1 MSYQLSPWDLSDL
14 LPDTAEA
21 TVAAATERL
30 QSAVKAVEAARDSLA
45 ADMDTAAFQDV
56 LAKFETV
63 TREAYRLGAYADLW
77 FAADTQSQ
85 DALSFKSRMDQ
96 LMLEVQNRTLFLS
109 LWWKSL
115 DDAAADRLIAAAGDL
130 TYYLQKLRNFKPYTL
145 SEPEEKIIN
154 LKDVNGISAVVTLY
168 DMITNKFEFTLTV
181 DGEEKKLT
189 REELSV
195 YVRSDDPDLRK
206 AAYDELHRVY
216 AGEGTLLAQIY
227 NYRVRD
233 WANEQ
238 LQLRRFDSPI
248 AVRNLINDLPDTVVD
263 TLLDVVAEQAPIF
276 HRYFK
281 LKAKWLGM
289 PKLRRYDIYAPLS
302 KSAKKIDYDTAV
314 NMVLDT
320 FDGFSAEVGQQARRV
335 FADRH
340 IDSEVRPGKR
350 GGAFCASVLP
360 EQSPFVLINYTGEVR
375 DVATLAHEMGH
386 AIHAMMAREH
396 SVLTFHSA
404 LPMAETASVFSEM
417 LLTDRLLS
425 EEKDPAVRR
434 DLLAAALDD
443 AYATVLRQAYFVL
456 FEREA
461 HRLLAEGKTVAE
473 LNRVYME
480 NLRRQFGDVV
490 DISDNFKWEWI
501 SIPHIYHVPFYCYA
515 YSFGQLM
522 VLALYRRYK
531 EVGEAFV
538 PQYLRILSYGG
549 SAGPTHILTEAGIDV
564 SDPGFWRGGFRV
576 LEEMIDELEALDV
589 E

>member
-14 LPDTAEA
+14 LPDTEES

-30 QSAVKAVEAARDSLA
+30 QAAVNAVEATRDSLSA
-45 ADMDTAAFQDV
+45 EMDPAIFKEV
-56 LAKFETV
+56 LDRFETV
-63 TREAYRLGAYADLW
+63 TREAYRLSAYADLW
-77 FAADTQSQ
+77 FSADTQSEK
-85 DALSFKSRMDQ
+85 ALSFKGQMDQ
-96 LMLEVQNRTLFLS
+96 LMLDVQNRTLFLS

-115 DDAAADRLIAAAGDL
+115 DDTAAERLLPVAGDL
-130 TYYLQKLRNFKPYTL
+130 TYYLQKLRSFKPFTL

-195 YVRSDDPDLRK
+195 YVRNANPDLRK
-206 AAYDELHRVY
+206 AAYDELYRVY
-216 AGEGTLLAQIY
+216 GNEGTLLAQIY

-238 LQLRRFDSPI
+238 LQLRHFSSPI

-302 KSAKKIDYDTAV
+302 KSSKTIDYDTAV

-350 GGAFCASVLP
+350 GGAFCASILP
-360 EQSPFVLINYTGEVR
+360 ELSPYVLVNYTGEVR

-386 AIHAMMAREH
+386 AIHAMMAQEH

-434 DLLAAALDD
+434 DLLVAALDD

-461 HRLLAEGKTVAE
+461 HKLLAEGKTVAD
-473 LNRVYME
+473 LNTAYMA
-480 NLRRQFGDVV
+480 NLHRQFGDVI

-549 SAGPTHILTEAGIDV
+549 SASPTHILTEAGIDV
-564 SDPGFWRGGFRV
+564 SDPEFWRGGFRV
-576 LEEMIDELEALDV
+576 LEEMIDELEAL
-589 E
+589 EG

>member
-14 LPDTAEA
+14 LPDTEES

-30 QSAVKAVEAARDSLA
+30 QAAVEAVEATRDSLSA
-45 ADMDTAAFQDV
+45 EMDTAVFKDV

-63 TREAYRLGAYADLW
+63 TREAYRLSAYADLW
-77 FAADTQSQ
+77 FTADTQSQ
-85 DALSFKSRMDQ
+85 DALSFKSQIDQ
-96 LMLEVQNRTLFLS
+96 LMLDVQNRTLFLS

-115 DDAAADRLIAAAGDL
+115 DDAAADRLITAAGDL

-145 SEPEEKIIN
+145 SEPEEQIIN

-168 DMITNKFEFTLTV
+168 DMITNKFQFTLTI

-206 AAYDELHRVY
+206 AAYDELYRVY
-216 AGEGTLLAQIY
+216 GDEGTLLAQIY

-238 LQLRRFDSPI
+238 LQLRHFDSPI
-248 AVRNLINDLPDTVVD
+248 AVRNLINDLPNTVVD
-263 TLLDVVAEQAPIF
+263 TLLDVVAEQAPVF

-289 PKLRRYDIYAPLS
+289 EKLRRYDIYAPLS
-302 KSAKKIDYDTAV
+302 KSGKKIDYDTAV

-320 FDGFSAEVGQQARRV
+320 FDGFSPEVGQQARRV

-340 IDSEVRPGKR
+340 IDSEVRQGKR
-350 GGAFCASVLP
+350 GGAFCASILP
-360 EQSPFVLINYTGEVR
+360 EQSPYVLINYTGEVR

-386 AIHAMMAREH
+386 AIHAMMAQEH

-456 FEREA
+456 FERDA
-461 HRLLAEGKTVAE
+461 HKLLTEGKTVAD
-473 LNRVYME
+473 LNKVYLE
-480 NLRRQFGDVV
+480 NLHRQFGDVV

-531 EVGEAFV
+531 EVGAAFV

-549 SAGPTHILTEAGIDV
+549 SASPTHILTEAGIDV
-564 SDPGFWRGGFRV
+564 SDPDFWRGGFRV
-576 LEEMIDELEALDV
+576 LEEMIDELESL
-589 E
+589 EK

>member
-1 MSYQLSPWDLSDL
+1 MTYELSPWDLSDL
-14 LPDTAEA
+14 LPDIDNDTL
-21 TVAAATERL
+21 TAATSRL
-30 QSAVKAVEAARDSLA
+30 QTAMIAVEAARPDLSP
-45 ADMDTAAFQDV
+45 DMSETAFRDV
-56 LAKFETV
+56 LEKFETV

-77 FAADTQSQ
+77 FSADTQSQ

-109 LWWKSL
+109 LWWKEL
-115 DDAAADRLIAAAGDL
+115 DDAAADRLIAVAGDL

-145 SEPEEKIIN
+145 SEAEEQIIN

-168 DMITNKFEFTLTV
+168 DMITNKFEYTLTV
-181 DGEEKKLT
+181 DGETKTMT
-189 REELSV
+189 REELST
-195 YVRSDDPDLRK
+195 YVRSSDPDVRK
-206 AAYDELHRVY
+206 AAYDELYRVY
-216 AGEGTLLAQIY
+216 GKEGTLLAQIY

-238 LQLRRFDSPI
+238 LQLRKFDSPI

-263 TLLDVVAEQAPIF
+263 TLLDVVAEEARVF

-281 LKAKWLGM
+281 LKAKWLGLE
-289 PKLRRYDIYAPLS
+289 KLRRYDIYAPLS
-302 KSAKKIDYDTAV
+302 KSSKKIDYDTAV
-314 NMVLDT
+314 NMVLET

-350 GGAFCASVLP
+350 GGAFCASILP
-360 EQSPFVLINYTGEVR
+360 EQSPYVLINYTGEVR

-386 AIHAMMAREH
+386 AVHAMMAQEH

-461 HRLLAEGKTVAE
+461 HEMLLAGKSVAD
-473 LNRVYME
+473 LNSAYMA
-480 NLRRQFGDVV
+480 NLHRQFGDVL
-490 DISDNFKWEWI
+490 DISDNFRWEWI

-531 EVGEAFV
+531 EQGEAFI
-538 PQYLRILSYGG
+538 PQYLKILSYGG
-549 SAGPTHILTEAGIDV
+549 SASPTHILTEAGIDV
-564 SDPGFWRGGFRV
+564 SDPEFWRGGFRV
-576 LEEMIDELEALDV
+576 LKEMIDELEAL
-589 E
+589 EK

>member
-14 LPDTAEA
+14 LPDTEES

-30 QSAVKAVEAARDSLA
+30 QAAVEAVEATRDSLSA
-45 ADMDTAAFQDV
+45 EMDTAVFKDV

-63 TREAYRLGAYADLW
+63 TREAYRLSAYADLW
-77 FAADTQSQ
+77 FTADTQSQ
-85 DALSFKSRMDQ
+85 DALSFKSQIDQ
-96 LMLEVQNRTLFLS
+96 LMLDVQNRTLFLS

-115 DDAAADRLIAAAGDL
+115 DDAAADRLITAAGDL

-145 SEPEEKIIN
+145 SEPEEQIIN

-168 DMITNKFEFTLTV
+168 DMITNKFQFTLTI

-206 AAYDELHRVY
+206 AAYDELYRVY
-216 AGEGTLLAQIY
+216 GDEGTLLAQIY

-238 LQLRRFDSPI
+238 LQLRHFDSPI
-248 AVRNLINDLPDTVVD
+248 AVRNLINDLPNTVVD
-263 TLLDVVAEQAPIF
+263 TLLDVVAEQAPVF

-289 PKLRRYDIYAPLS
+289 EKLRRYDIYAPLS
-302 KSAKKIDYDTAV
+302 KSGKKIDYDTAV

-320 FDGFSAEVGQQARRV
+320 FDGFSPEVGQQARRV

-340 IDSEVRPGKR
+340 IDSEVRQCKR
-350 GGAFCASVLP
+350 GGAFCASILP
-360 EQSPFVLINYTGEVR
+360 EQSPYVLINYTGEVR

-386 AIHAMMAREH
+386 AIHAMMAQEH

-456 FEREA
+456 FERDA
-461 HRLLAEGKTVAE
+461 HKLLTEGKTVAD
-473 LNRVYME
+473 LNKVYLE
-480 NLRRQFGDVV
+480 NLHRQFGDVV

-531 EVGEAFV
+531 EVGAAFV

-549 SAGPTHILTEAGIDV
+549 SASPTHILTEAGIDV
-564 SDPGFWRGGFRV
+564 SDPDFWRGGFRV
-576 LEEMIDELEALDV
+576 LEEMIDELESL
-589 E
+589 EK

>member
-1 MSYQLSPWDLSDL
+1 
-14 LPDTAEA
+14 
-21 TVAAATERL
+21 
-30 QSAVKAVEAARDSLA
+30 
-45 ADMDTAAFQDV
+45 
-56 LAKFETV
+56 
-63 TREAYRLGAYADLW
+63 
-77 FAADTQSQ
+77 
-85 DALSFKSRMDQ
+85 
-96 LMLEVQNRTLFLS
+96 
-109 LWWKSL
+109 
-115 DDAAADRLIAAAGDL
+115 
-130 TYYLQKLRNFKPYTL
+130 
-145 SEPEEKIIN
+145 
-154 LKDVNGISAVVTLY
+154 
-168 DMITNKFEFTLTV
+168 
-181 DGEEKKLT
+181 LT

-206 AAYDELHRVY
+206 AAYDELYRVY
-216 AGEGTLLAQIY
+216 GDEGTLLAQIY

-238 LQLRRFDSPI
+238 LQLRHFDSPI
-248 AVRNLINDLPDTVVD
+248 AVRNLINDLPNTVVD
-263 TLLDVVAEQAPIF
+263 TLLDVVAEQAPVF

-289 PKLRRYDIYAPLS
+289 EKLRRYDIYAPLS
-302 KSAKKIDYDTAV
+302 KSGKKIDYDTAV

-320 FDGFSAEVGQQARRV
+320 FDGFSPEVGQQARRV

-340 IDSEVRPGKR
+340 IDSEVRQGKR
-350 GGAFCASVLP
+350 GGAFCASILP
-360 EQSPFVLINYTGEVR
+360 EQSPYVLINYTGEVR

-386 AIHAMMAREH
+386 AIHAMMAQEH

-456 FEREA
+456 FERDA
-461 HRLLAEGKTVAE
+461 HKLLTEGKTVAD
-473 LNRVYME
+473 LNKVYLE
-480 NLRRQFGDVV
+480 NLHRQFGDVV

-531 EVGEAFV
+531 EVGAAFV

-549 SAGPTHILTEAGIDV
+549 SASPTHILTEAGIDV
-564 SDPGFWRGGFRV
+564 SDPDFWRGGFRV
-576 LEEMIDELEALDV
+576 LEEMIDELESL
-589 E
+589 EK